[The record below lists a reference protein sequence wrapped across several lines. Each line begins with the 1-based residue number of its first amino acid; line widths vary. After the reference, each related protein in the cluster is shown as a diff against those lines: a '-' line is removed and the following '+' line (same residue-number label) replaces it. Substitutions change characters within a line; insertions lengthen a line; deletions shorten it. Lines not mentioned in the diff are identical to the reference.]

1 MIPLLDDMINKFLW
15 EDYLSETN
23 TIAAPADIFIPVI
36 FSCFFLVIFCF
47 LVTLPV
53 PFISES
59 CMKIINLNFYSHT
72 SFWCLRSFYEGIQ
85 GLHKTFWGTTKK
97 CENNFL
103 SLSEIGTE
111 KVNVYS
117 TNHRMQCLRTLIG
130 STNFEV
136 FKINRNG

>member
-1 MIPLLDDMINKFLW
+1 M
-15 EDYLSETN
+15 
-23 TIAAPADIFIPVI
+23 
-36 FSCFFLVIFCF
+36 
-47 LVTLPV
+47 
-53 PFISES
+53 
-59 CMKIINLNFYSHT
+59 
-72 SFWCLRSFYEGIQ
+72 
-85 GLHKTFWGTTKK
+85 K